1 VNTGIRKPNWADRE
15 RVILLAEYEKRKVIL
30 KGKFSSSITS
40 GDKNR
45 ARQEIANIEKKKKSR
60 DRKTETGETKTK
72 HGKE

>member
-1 VNTGIRKPNWADRE
+1 MSKRKPNWADRE

>member
-1 VNTGIRKPNWADRE
+1 MSKYNRSYFE
-15 RVILLAEYEKRKVIL
+15 RKVFL
-30 KGKFSSSITS
+30 VDNFWGQQLQT
-40 GDKNR
+40 KNR